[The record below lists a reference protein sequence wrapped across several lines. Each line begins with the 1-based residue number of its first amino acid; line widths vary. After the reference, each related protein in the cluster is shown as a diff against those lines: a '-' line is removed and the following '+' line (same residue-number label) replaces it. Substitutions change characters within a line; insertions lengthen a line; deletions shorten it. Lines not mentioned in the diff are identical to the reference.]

1 VPRIHARDRS
11 ATTVLLVGLLVT
23 LVAVIAYSVY
33 ITRQIG
39 GLRQLQSEL
48 NDRSRRDSLQ
58 LLRIQN
64 DLNAIGLAMRD
75 MLDGE
80 QPYPLTAWST
90 QLQRL
95 RADLEDALRREEQLA
110 LAGRTAE
117 QRGYLASAFA
127 QFWDAV
133 DYMFATAA
141 KGQEANAREQ
151 IRLSLQARLAAL
163 NTAVARLLVQ
173 NNESEEATARRVST
187 IYADVQRQVYWFLG
201 ATLVAIVVTSGY
213 VIRSNRRMFRELGS
227 LSEQRHELAQKLI
240 AVRET
245 TLRHISRELHDDF
258 GQILTAMGAM
268 LNTAGRQAPEH
279 SPLRADL
286 REIAESAQTLLDK
299 VRTLSQTLHPAILEQ
314 AGLERTVDSYLQT
327 IERRFGIKVS
337 YDRPSTAVAVDA
349 TVGIHVF
356 RVLQEALSNVARHSG
371 ATEAW
376 VRLRH
381 DSRTGGLVELEVE
394 DHGKG
399 LLASPRR
406 GLGIVTM
413 RERAA
418 LIGGTIEFLTPAAG
432 GTLIRL
438 RVPIEQRDADDA

>member
-1 VPRIHARDRS
+1 VERRRARTV
-11 ATTVLLVGLLVT
+11 ATTGLLLGLLVT
-23 LVAVIAYSVY
+23 VAAVVTYSAY
-33 ITRQIG
+33 ITRQIA
-39 GLRQLQSEL
+39 GLRQLQNDL
-48 NDRSRRDSLQ
+48 GDRSRRDSLQ

-90 QLQRL
+90 QLERL
-95 RADLEDALRREEQLA
+95 RSDLEDALAREAQLA

-117 QRGYLASAFA
+117 QQGYLAGAFG
-127 QFWDAV
+127 QFWAAIDHMFDTARKGNDA
-133 DYMFATAA
+133 
-141 KGQEANAREQ
+141 EARDQ
-151 IRLSLQARLAAL
+151 IRLSLQARLAGL

-173 NNESEEATARRVST
+173 NNENEEATSKRVSE
-187 IYADVQRQVYWFLG
+187 IYANVQRQVYWFLG
-201 ATLVAIVVTSGY
+201 ATLVAIVLTSGY
-213 VIRSNRRMFRELGS
+213 VIRSNRRLFDELNA

-258 GQILTAMGAM
+258 GQMLTAMGAM
-268 LNTAGRQAPEH
+268 LNAAGKQAPEH
-279 SPLRADL
+279 SPLRSDL
-286 REIAESAQTLLDK
+286 REIAESAQSLLDK

-314 AGLERTVDSYLQT
+314 AGLERTIDSYVST
-327 IERRFGIKVS
+327 VERRFGVRVS
-337 YDRPSTAVAVDA
+337 YDRPESALPIDA
-349 TVGIHVF
+349 TTSIHVF
-356 RVLQEALSNVARHSG
+356 RVLQEALTNVARHAG

-376 VRLRH
+376 VRLGQK
-381 DSRTGGLVELEVE
+381 DGQLELEVE

-399 LLASPRR
+399 LPAAPKR

-418 LIGGTIEFLTPAAG
+418 LIGGTIDFLTPAGG
-432 GTLIRL
+432 GTVIRL
-438 RVPIEQRDADDA
+438 RVPVEQRDADDA